1 VPHDKI
7 VDEIVAV
14 LTAGPLPR
22 GAAPE
27 APTPGDTVS

>member
-1 VPHDKI
+1 

-22 GAAPE
+22 GPDTSA
-27 APTPGDTVS
+27 TGDTVS